1 VIVVDQSQIQIIER
15 SELVWKK
22 NKNQDSMM
30 ADRGIMVQDLFSS
43 KVVFVNTVIT
53 PYNVEG
59 QKSVRP

>member
-1 VIVVDQSQIQIIER
+1 MIVVDQSQIQIIER